1 MSKLACIFPGQ
12 GSQAVGMGKD
22 LADRFPEAKKLFAE
36 IDEIAGR
43 SLSQLCFDGPDTELK
58 RTINTQPTILAVSM
72 VAWRCYESMG
82 GPKPSF
88 VAGHSLGEFSAL
100 YAASAFDLQSAVKLV
115 DKRSQLMEACPKGAM
130 SAVIGMAADKLE
142 EITKEVSK
150 TLGEPK
156 VVIVANFNTKEQLV
170 ISGDPDAVAE
180 AGTRAKAGGAKV
192 IPLPVGGAFH
202 SPLMKAAADEFE
214 TLVKTIDIKD
224 AAFPVVQNVDAKP
237 ETSGAA
243 LKEKLSRQM
252 PSSVRWCETIE
263 YMLGQGVNTFVEIGP
278 GKALAGM
285 VKKIDRSANVYNVYD
300 AQTLEETLA
309 ALKETAKV

>member
-12 GSQAVGMGKD
+12 GAQAVGMGKD
-22 LADRFPEAKKLFAE
+22 LAEKFPDAKKLFGE

-43 SLSQLCFDGPDTELK
+43 SLSKLCFEGPDEELK

-72 VAWRCYESMG
+72 VAWHCYEQQG
-82 GPKPSF
+82 GPKPEF

-100 YAASAFDLQSAVKLV
+100 YAARVFDLKAAVKLV

-142 EITKEVSK
+142 AITRDVSVV
-150 TLGEPK
+150 LAPK

-170 ISGDPDAVAE
+170 ISGDPDAVQE
-180 AGTRAKAGGAKV
+180 AGARATAAGGKV

-214 TLVKTIDIKD
+214 ALVKTITMQD
-224 AAFPVVQNVDAKP
+224 AHFPVVQNVDAKA
-237 ETSGAA
+237 ESKGEA
-243 LKEKLSRQM
+243 LREKLSRQM

-263 YMLGQGVNTFVEIGP
+263 YMLNQGVDTFVEIGP
-278 GKALAGM
+278 GRALSGM
-285 VKKIDRSANVYNVYD
+285 VKKIDRSAKIFNIAD
-300 AQTLEETLA
+300 AQTLTDTLA
-309 ALKETAKV
+309 ALRQTASV

>member
-12 GSQAVGMGKD
+12 GSQTVGMGKD
-22 LADRFPEAKKLFAE
+22 LAEKFPEAKQLFAE
-36 IDEIAGR
+36 IDAIAGR
-43 SLSQLCFDGPDTELK
+43 SLSQLCFEGPDTELK
-58 RTINTQPTILAVSM
+58 RTVNTQPTILAMSM
-72 VAWRCYESMG
+72 VAWLCYELQG
-82 GPKPSF
+82 GPKPDF

-100 YAASAFDLQSAVKLV
+100 YAASAFDLEAAIKLV
-115 DKRSQLMEACPKGAM
+115 NKRSQLMEACPKGAM
-130 SAVIGMAADKLE
+130 SAVIGMAAEMLE
-142 EITKEVSK
+142 QITKDVSV

-180 AGTRAKAGGAKV
+180 AGVRAKAGGAKMI

-214 TLVKTIDIKD
+214 SLVKTIDVHD
-224 AAFPVVQNVDAKP
+224 ASFSVVQNVDAKP
-237 ETSGAA
+237 ETKGSL

-263 YMLGQGVNTFVEIGP
+263 
-278 GKALAGM
+278 
-285 VKKIDRSANVYNVYD
+285 
-300 AQTLEETLA
+300 
-309 ALKETAKV
+309 

>member
-22 LADRFPEAKKLFAE
+22 LAEKFPDAKKLFAE

-43 SLSQLCFDGPDTELK
+43 PLSQLCFDGPDSELK
-58 RTINTQPTILAVSM
+58 RTINTQPTILSVSM
-72 VAWRCYESMG
+72 VAWRCYELEG
-82 GPKPSF
+82 GPKPAY

-100 YAASAFDLQSAVKLV
+100 YAANALDLKAAVKLV

-130 SAVIGMAADKLE
+130 SAVIGMAAESLE
-142 EITKEVSK
+142 QITKEVSQ

-170 ISGDPDAVAE
+170 ISGHPDAVAE
-180 AGTRAKAGGAKV
+180 AGAKAKAHGAKV

-202 SPLMKAAADEFE
+202 SPLMKVAAEEFSN
-214 TLVKTIDIKD
+214 LVKTIDIHD
-224 AAFPVVQNVDAKP
+224 TAIPVVQNVDARP
-237 ETSGAA
+237 ETKGDL

-263 YMLGQGVNTFVEIGP
+263 FMLSQGVDRFVEIGP
-278 GKALAGM
+278 GKALSGM
-285 VKKIDRSANVYNVYD
+285 VKKIDRSAAVFNISD
-300 AQTLEETLA
+300 GQTLAETLA
-309 ALKETAKV
+309 ALKQTAGV

>member
-22 LADRFPEAKKLFAE
+22 LAEKFPDAKKLFGD

-43 SLSQLCFDGPDTELK
+43 SLSQLCFDGPEDQLK
-58 RTINTQPTILAVSM
+58 RTVNTQPTILAVSM
-72 VAWRCYESMG
+72 VAWHCYEQQG
-82 GPKPSF
+82 GPKPAF

-100 YAASAFDLQSAVKLV
+100 FAAKAFDLKAAVKLV

-130 SAVIGMAADKLE
+130 SAVIGMAADRLE
-142 EITKEVSK
+142 VITRDVSA
-150 TLGEPK
+150 TLGAPK

-170 ISGDPDAVAE
+170 ISGDPDAVQE
-180 AGTRAKAGGAKV
+180 AGARAKAGGAKV

-202 SPLMKAAADEFE
+202 SPLMKSAADEFE
-214 TLVKTIDIKD
+214 ALVKTIDIRD

-237 ETSGAA
+237 ETRGDA

-252 PSSVRWCETIE
+252 PSSVRWCETVEFMIS
-263 YMLGQGVNTFVEIGP
+263 QGVNTFVEIGP
-278 GKALAGM
+278 GKALSGM
-285 VKKIDRSANVYNVYD
+285 VKKIDRSANVFNIAD
-300 AQTLEETLA
+300 AQTLAETLA
-309 ALKETAKV
+309 ALRQTASV

>member
-12 GSQAVGMGKD
+12 GSQTVGMGKD
-22 LADRFPEAKKLFAE
+22 LAEKFPEAKNLFAE
-36 IDEIAGR
+36 IDQIAGR
-43 SLSQLCFDGPDTELK
+43 SLSQLCFEGPDTELK
-58 RTINTQPTILAVSM
+58 RTVNTQPTILAVSM
-72 VAWRCYESMG
+72 VAWRCYELQG
-82 GPKPSF
+82 GPKPAF

-100 YAASAFDLQSAVKLV
+100 YAAQAFDMQAAVKLV

-142 EITKEVSK
+142 SICKEVS
-150 TLGEPK
+150 TQMGGDK

-170 ISGDPDAVAE
+170 ISGDPDAVTQ
-180 AGTRAKAGGAKV
+180 AGANAKAGGAKV

-202 SPLMKAAADEFE
+202 SPLMKSAADEFE
-214 TLVKTIDIKD
+214 ALVKTIDVKD
-224 AAFPVVQNVDAKP
+224 AVFPVVQNVDAKP
-237 ETSGAA
+237 ESAGSV

-263 YMLGQGVNTFVEIGP
+263 YMLSQGVDTFVEIGP
-278 GKALAGM
+278 GKALSGM
-285 VKKIDRSANVYNVYD
+285 VKKIDRAANVFNISD

-309 ALKETAKV
+309 ALKQTAGV

>member
-12 GSQAVGMGKD
+12 GSQTVGMGKD
-22 LADRFPEAKKLFAE
+22 LSEKFPEARKLFAE

-43 SLSQLCFDGPDTELK
+43 SLSQLCFEGPDTELK
-58 RTINTQPTILAVSM
+58 CTVNTQPTILAMSM
-72 VAWRCYESMG
+72 VAWRCYELEG

-88 VAGHSLGEFSAL
+88 AAGHSLGEFSAL
-100 YAASAFDLQSAVKLV
+100 YAASAFDLDAAVKLV
-115 DKRSQLMEACPKGAM
+115 NKRAQLMEACPKGAM

-142 EITKEVSK
+142 EIAKEVSRQM
-150 TLGEPK
+150 GEPK

-170 ISGDPDAVAE
+170 ISGDPDAVTE
-180 AGTRAKAGGAKV
+180 AGLRAKAGGAKV

-214 TLVKTIDIKD
+214 VLVKTIDIHD
-224 AAFPVVQNVDAKP
+224 AAFPVVQNVDAKS
-237 ETSGAA
+237 ETKGDL

-263 YMLGQGVNTFVEIGP
+263 YMLSQGVDTFVEIGP

-285 VKKIDRSANVYNVYD
+285 VKKIDRQAKVFNIYD
-300 AQTLEETLA
+300 AQTLEETLT
-309 ALKETAKV
+309 ALKQTATV

>member
-12 GSQAVGMGKD
+12 GSQTVGMGKD
-22 LADRFPEAKKLFAE
+22 LAEKFPEAKKLFAE

-43 SLSQLCFDGPDTELK
+43 SLSRLCFEGPDTELK
-58 RTINTQPTILAVSM
+58 RTVNTQPTILAVSM
-72 VAWRCYESMG
+72 VAWRCYELQG
-82 GPKPSF
+82 GPKPAY

-100 YAASAFDLQSAVKLV
+100 YAAGAFDMQAAVKLV

-142 EITKEVSK
+142 AICKDVSD
-150 TLGEPK
+150 TLGAPK

-170 ISGDPDAVAE
+170 VSGDPEAVAE
-180 AGTRAKAGGAKV
+180 AGARAKAGGAKV

-202 SPLMKAAADEFE
+202 SPLMKSAADEFE
-214 TLVKTIDIKD
+214 ALVKTIDVKD
-224 AAFPVVQNVDAKP
+224 AVFPVVQNVDAKP
-237 ETSGAA
+237 ETKGDA

-263 YMLGQGVNTFVEIGP
+263 YMISQGVDTFVEIGP
-278 GKALAGM
+278 GKALSGM
-285 VKKIDRSANVYNVYD
+285 VKKIDRAANVFNISD
-300 AQTLEETLA
+300 AQTLDETLA
-309 ALKETAKV
+309 ALKQTAGV

>member
-1 MSKLACIFPGQ
+1 
-12 GSQAVGMGKD
+12 
-22 LADRFPEAKKLFAE
+22 
-36 IDEIAGR
+36 
-43 SLSQLCFDGPDTELK
+43 
-58 RTINTQPTILAVSM
+58 
-72 VAWRCYESMG
+72 
-82 GPKPSF
+82 KPAY

-100 YAASAFDLQSAVKLV
+100 YAASAFDLSSAVKLV

-142 EITKEVSK
+142 EITKEVSQ

-180 AGTRAKAGGAKV
+180 AGSRAKAGGAKV

-214 TLVKTIDIKD
+214 LLVKSIDIRD

-263 YMLGQGVNTFVEIGP
+263 YMLAQGVTTFVEIGP
-278 GKALAGM
+278 GKALSGM
-285 VKKIDRSANVYNVYD
+285 VKKIDRSANVYNVSD
-300 AQTLEETLA
+300 AQTLEETLN
-309 ALKETAKV
+309 ALKQTAGV

>member
-12 GSQAVGMGKD
+12 GSQTVGMGKD
-22 LADRFPEAKKLFAE
+22 LAEKFPEAKKLFAE

-43 SLSQLCFDGPDTELK
+43 SLSRLCFEGPDTELK
-58 RTINTQPTILAVSM
+58 RTVNTQPTILAVSM
-72 VAWRCYESMG
+72 VAWRCYELQG
-82 GPKPSF
+82 GPKPAY

-100 YAASAFDLQSAVKLV
+100 YAAGAFDMQAAVKLV

-142 EITKEVSK
+142 AICKEVSD
-150 TLGEPK
+150 TLGAPK

-170 ISGDPDAVAE
+170 VSGDPEAVAE
-180 AGTRAKAGGAKV
+180 AGARAKAGGAKV

-202 SPLMKAAADEFE
+202 SPLMKSAADEFE
-214 TLVKTIDIKD
+214 ALVKTIDVKD
-224 AAFPVVQNVDAKP
+224 AVFPVVQNVDAKP
-237 ETSGAA
+237 ETKGDA

-263 YMLGQGVNTFVEIGP
+263 YMISQGVDTFVEIGP
-278 GKALAGM
+278 GKALSGM
-285 VKKIDRSANVYNVYD
+285 VKKIDRAANVFNISD
-300 AQTLEETLA
+300 AQTLDETLA
-309 ALKETAKV
+309 ALKQTAGV